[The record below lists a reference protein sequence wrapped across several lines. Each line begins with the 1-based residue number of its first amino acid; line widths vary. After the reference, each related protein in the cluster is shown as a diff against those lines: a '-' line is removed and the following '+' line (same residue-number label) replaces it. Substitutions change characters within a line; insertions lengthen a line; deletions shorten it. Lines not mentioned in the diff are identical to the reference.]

1 MAPIPEV
8 DKIWMNGE
16 LVPWA
21 EAKVH
26 VLTHALHYGS
36 GVFEG
41 IRCYTTPAGPAV
53 FRLEEHLK
61 RLLCSAKLYYMPV
74 PYSIKE
80 LYDATFAVIEGNGL
94 DACYIRPLVFRGYG
108 EMGLFPLNTPVEVV
122 IAAWPWGAYLGE
134 EGIKHG
140 IRAKVS
146 SIQSLDHTAL
156 ARAAK
161 ATGHY
166 LNGVLAKIEVTK
178 AGYDEAIM
186 LTAHGHVAE
195 GTGENIFV
203 VRNGVLMTPPPSDGV
218 LEGIT
223 RESVFQIARAEGID
237 VQERTMA
244 RSDLVIA
251 DELFY
256 TGTAAEIVPI
266 REVDDHFIGEPGPI
280 TRRIQDRFRAIVEG
294 RDEEFGH
301 FMEYARS

>member
-1 MAPIPEV
+1 MASIPEV

-16 LVPWA
+16 LVPWRD
-21 EAKVH
+21 AKVH
-26 VLTHALHYGS
+26 VLSHALHYGS

-41 IRCYTTPAGPAV
+41 IRAYKTPRGAGV

-61 RLLCSAKLYYMPV
+61 RLIRSSKLYYMPV
-74 PYSIKE
+74 PYGLQQ
-80 LYDATFAVIEGNGL
+80 LYDATFAVLESNGL
-94 DACYIRPLVFRGYG
+94 EACYIRPIIFRGYG
-108 EMGLFPLNTPVEVV
+108 EMGLFPLAAPVEVT

-134 EGIKHG
+134 EGIERG

-161 ATGHY
+161 ATGQY
-166 LNGVLAKIEVTK
+166 LNSILAKVEVTN

-186 LTAHGHVAE
+186 LTEHGHVAE
-195 GTGENIFV
+195 GSGENIFV

-223 RESVFQIARAEGID
+223 RDSVMQIARAEGIE

-251 DELFY
+251 DELFF

-266 REVDDHFIGEPGPI
+266 REMDDHLIGDPGPI
-280 TRRIQDRFRAIVEG
+280 TRLVQGRFRAIIEG

-301 FMEYARS
+301 FMEYPRG

>member
-8 DKIWMNGE
+8 DKIWMDGE

-53 FRLEEHLK
+53 FRLREHLK
-61 RLLCSAKLYYMPV
+61 RLVRSGKLYYMPV
-74 PYSIKE
+74 PYTLDE
-80 LYDATFAVIEGNGL
+80 LYDATFAVIGSNGL
-94 DACYIRPLVFRGYG
+94 DACYIRPLIFRGYG
-108 EMGLFPLNTPVEVV
+108 EMGLFPLNAPVQTV

-134 EGIKHG
+134 EGIRHG

-161 ATGHY
+161 ATGQY
-166 LNGVLAKIEVTK
+166 LNSILAKIEVTN

-280 TRRIQDRFRAIVEG
+280 TRRVQDRFRAIVEG

>member
-1 MAPIPEV
+1 MI
-8 DKIWMNGE
+8 
-16 LVPWA
+16 
-21 EAKVH
+21 
-26 VLTHALHYGS
+26 
-36 GVFEG
+36 
-41 IRCYTTPAGPAV
+41 AGN
-53 FRLEEHLK
+53 E
-61 RLLCSAKLYYMPV
+61 
-74 PYSIKE
+74 
-80 LYDATFAVIEGNGL
+80 L
-94 DACYIRPLVFRGYG
+94 DACYIRPIIFRGYG
-108 EMGLFPLNTPVEVV
+108 EMGLFPMNAPIEVT

-134 EGIKHG
+134 EGIKNG

-161 ATGHY
+161 ATGQY
-166 LNGVLAKIEVTK
+166 LNSILAKIEVTN

-186 LTAHGHVAE
+186 LTEHGHVAE
-195 GTGENIFV
+195 GSGENIFV
-203 VRNGVLMTPPPSDGV
+203 VRGGVLMTPPPSDGV

-223 RESVFQIARAEGID
+223 RDSVMQIARAEGVE

-251 DELFY
+251 DELFF

-266 REVDDHFIGEPGPI
+266 REVDDQFIGDPGPV
-280 TRRIQDRFRAIVEG
+280 TRRVQERFRAIVEG

>member
-1 MAPIPEV
+1 MSIPEV
-8 DKIWMNGE
+8 DQIWMNGE

-41 IRCYTTPAGPAV
+41 IRCYKTPAGPGV

-61 RLLCSAKLYYMPV
+61 RLVRSAKLYYMPV
-74 PYSIKE
+74 PYSIE
-80 LYDATFAVIEGNGL
+80 RLYEATFAVIEGNRL
-94 DACYIRPLVFRGYG
+94 NHCYIRPIIFRGYG
-108 EMGLFPLNTPVEVV
+108 EMGLFPMNAPVEVT

-134 EGIKHG
+134 EGIARG

-161 ATGHY
+161 ATGQY
-166 LNGVLAKIEVTK
+166 LNSILAKVEVTNS
-178 AGYDEAIM
+178 GYDEAIM
-186 LTAHGHVAE
+186 LTDRGHVAE
-195 GTGENIFV
+195 GSGENIFV

-223 RESVFQIARAEGID
+223 RDSVMLIARAAGIE

-251 DELFY
+251 DELFF

-266 REVDDHFIGEPGPI
+266 REVDDQFIGDPGPI
-280 TRRIQDRFRAIVEG
+280 TRLIQERFRAIVEG
-294 RDEEFGH
+294 RDDEFGH

>member
-1 MAPIPEV
+1 MPIPEME
-8 DKIWMNGE
+8 KIWMDGE

-21 EAKVH
+21 DAQVH

-41 IRCYTTPAGPAV
+41 IRCYKTPKGAAV

-61 RLLCSAKLYYMPV
+61 RLLRSSKLYYMPV
-74 PYSIKE
+74 PYTIE
-80 LYDATFAVIEGNGL
+80 QLYDATFAVLEANSL
-94 DACYIRPLVFRGYG
+94 DAAYVRPLVFRGYG
-108 EMGLFPLNTPVEVV
+108 EMGLFPLNAPVQV
-122 IAAWPWGAYLGE
+122 IVAAWPWGAYLGE
-134 EGIKHG
+134 EGVKHG

-146 SIQSLDHTAL
+146 SFQSLDHTAL

-161 ATGHY
+161 ATGQY
-166 LNGVLAKIEVTK
+166 LNSILAKIEVTN

-186 LTAHGHVAE
+186 LTEHGHVAE
-195 GTGENIFV
+195 GSGENIFV

-223 RESVFQIARAEGID
+223 RDSVMHIARAEGLE

-266 REVDDHFIGEPGPI
+266 REVDDHLIGEPGPV
-280 TRRIQDRFRAIVEG
+280 TRLIQARFLAIVEG
-294 RDEEFGH
+294 RDPEFDH
-301 FMEYARS
+301 YMEYARG

>member
-1 MAPIPEV
+1 MPLPEV

-41 IRCYTTPAGPAV
+41 IRCYKTPAGPAV

-61 RLLCSAKLYYMPV
+61 RLIRSAKLYYMPV
-74 PYSIKE
+74 PYSLE
-80 LYDATFAVIEGNGL
+80 QLYDATFAVIAANGL
-94 DACYIRPLVFRGYG
+94 EACYVRPLVFRGYG
-108 EMGLFPLNTPVEVV
+108 EMGLFPLNAPVETIDRRLAV
-122 IAAWPWGAYLGE
+122 GRLSRRRR
-134 EGIKHG
+134 H
-140 IRAKVS
+140 RARHPRQGLEHPVARPPS
-146 SIQSLDHTAL
+146 L

-161 ATGHY
+161 ATGQY
-166 LNGVLAKIEVTK
+166 LNSILAKVEVTN

-186 LTAHGHVAE
+186 LTEHGHVAE
-195 GTGENIFV
+195 GSGENIFV
-203 VRNGVLMTPPPSDGV
+203 VRGGMLMTPPPSDGV

-223 RESVFQIARAEGID
+223 RDSVMQIARAEGIE
-237 VQERTMA
+237 VRERTIT

-251 DELFY
+251 DELFF

-266 REVDDHFIGEPGPI
+266 REVDDHVIGEPGPV
-280 TRRIQDRFRAIVEG
+280 TRRSRRSSAPSSRVATSD
-294 RDEEFGH
+294 FGH

>member
-1 MAPIPEV
+1 
-8 DKIWMNGE
+8 
-16 LVPWA
+16 

-41 IRCYTTPAGPAV
+41 IRCYSTPKGPAV
-53 FRLEEHLK
+53 FRLTEHLE
-61 RLLCSAKLYYMPV
+61 RLVRSAKLYYMPV
-74 PYSIKE
+74 PYSVEE
-80 LYDATFAVIEGNGL
+80 LYDATFATLSANDL

-108 EMGLFPLNTPVEVV
+108 EMGLFPLKAPVEVI

-140 IRAKVS
+140 IRAKIS
-146 SIQSLDHTAL
+146 SIQSLDHMSL

-161 ATGHY
+161 ASGQY
-166 LNGVLAKIEVTK
+166 LNSILAKVEATN

-186 LTAHGHVAE
+186 LAEHGHVAE
-195 GTGENIFV
+195 GSGENVFV
-203 VRNGVLMTPPPSDGV
+203 VRGGVLMTPPPSDGV

-223 RESVFQIARAEGID
+223 RDSVLKMAAAMGIPC
-237 VQERTMA
+237 QERTLT

-256 TGTAAEIVPI
+256 SGTAAEIVPI
-266 REVDDHFIGEPGPI
+266 REVDDHAIGEPGPI
-280 TRRIQDRFRAIVEG
+280 TRRIQEKFRAVVEG
-294 RDEEFGH
+294 RDEEFAH
-301 FMEYARS
+301 FMEYARG